1 MFDVSGACVYVYR
14 HVHLMCLL
22 SIEPQEKPDAND
34 PTTVQRHCEEAC
46 HRDEAIILDAA
57 IMTLKILTPLT
68 TRPYEAEYLKHK
80 TRHILALTTTLATN
94 LRRYKSYQS

>member
-1 MFDVSGACVYVYR
+1 MLA
-14 HVHLMCLL
+14 
-22 SIEPQEKPDAND
+22 SIGSPEVLDANG
-34 PTTVQRHCEEAC
+34 PTAVQRHCEEAC

-68 TRPYEAEYLKHK
+68 TRPYGAEYLKHE